1 MKIIILFSLVFLLKS
16 FFFAQNYTSYFTGN
30 TTDLVTTPTRG
41 ICLMG
46 GASEYDDAMRWFLNR
61 ANGGDVLVLR
71 ASGADGYNDYFYTDL
86 GITLNSVETI
96 VFNNANASIDPY
108 IWDKIN
114 KAEAIWFA
122 GGDQWNYIS
131 YWRDTPI
138 DSLINKAI
146 VERNIVIGGTS
157 AGMAIQGEYYF
168 SAQNGS
174 VTSAT
179 SLNNPYG
186 TTVTPDGAPFLN
198 NSILSNT
205 ITDTHFDNPDRRG
218 RLTTFMARIY
228 TDHGVQVRAIA
239 CEEYVAVCIDENGIA
254 KVYGEYPAYDE
265 EAYFIQTNCSVFNN
279 GPENCV
285 AGQPLTWNHNGQA
298 LIVYDIKGTPTA
310 NNSFDLN
317 DWTTGTGGTWL
328 YWSANNGVFTFTPG
342 AAPDC
347 SASGIN
353 NPTIESFSAIVQHE
367 QLFIEFT
374 ETFKGQFNIVDL
386 TGKVVY
392 SNLLINQKN
401 TTIPLAHLSNGI
413 YIIEMVNDSEKMSQ
427 KFHLIR

>member
-1 MKIIILFSLVFLLKS
+1 MNYFILLGL
-16 FFFAQNYTSYFTGN
+16 FFVTNTFVIAQDYTSYFTGN
-30 TTDLVTTPTRG
+30 SNDIVTSPTGG

-61 ANGGDVLVLR
+61 ADGGDVLVLR
-71 ASGADGYNDYFYTDL
+71 ASGSDGYNNYFYTDL

-96 VFNNANASIDPY
+96 VFNNANAATDAA

-138 DSLINKAI
+138 DSLINKA
-146 VERNIVIGGTS
+146 VDERNIVIGGTS

-174 VTSAT
+174 VTSTTA
-179 SLNNPYG
+179 LNNPYG
-186 TTVTPDGAPFLN
+186 TTVTPDGLPFLN
-198 NSILSNT
+198 NSILNNT

-218 RLTTFMARIY
+218 RLTTFMARIR
-228 TDHGVQVRAIA
+228 TDFDVQVRAIA
-239 CEEYVAVCIDENGIA
+239 CEEYVAVCIDDDGIA

-265 EAYFIQTNCSVFNN
+265 EAYFIQTNCGIQNN

-285 AGQPLTWNHNGQA
+285 AGQPLTWNLNGQA
-298 LIVYDIKGTPTA
+298 LIVYDVKGTPTA

-317 DWTTGTGGTWL
+317 DWETGTGGTWL
-328 YWSANNGVFTFTPG
+328 YWSANNGVFTSSPG
-342 AAPDC
+342 AAPNC
-347 SASGIN
+347 QLN
-353 NPTIESFSAIVQHE
+353 NLESVTISDDFLTVFQYTNQLNVQFKE
-367 QLFIEFT
+367 PFVGQVSLF
-374 ETFKGQFNIVDL
+374 DL
-386 TGKVVY
+386 TGKRVSKIEVNQQMNA
-392 SNLLINQKN
+392 SIAIENL
-401 TTIPLAHLSNGI
+401 SEGM
-413 YIIEMVNDSEKMSQ
+413 YIIQANNSSKKVT
-427 KFHLIR
+427 LVR

>member
-1 MKIIILFSLVFLLKS
+1 MKKSLLILLISAITNSTFS
-16 FFFAQNYTSYFTGN
+16 QNYTSYFTGN
-30 TTDLVTTPTRG
+30 TADVVTTPTRG

-46 GASEYDDAMRWFLNR
+46 GASENDDAMRWFLNR

-71 ASGADGYNDYFYTDL
+71 ASGASGYNNYFYTDL

-96 VFNNANASIDPY
+96 VFNNANASTDPY

-122 GGDQWNYIS
+122 GGDQWNYVS
-131 YWRDTPI
+131 YWRNTPI

-146 VERNIVIGGTS
+146 EERNIVIGGTS

-174 VTSAT
+174 VTSSTA
-179 SLNNPYG
+179 LNNPYASS
-186 TTVTPDGAPFLN
+186 VTPDGTPFLN
-198 NSILSNT
+198 NSILTNT

-265 EAYFIQTNCSVFNN
+265 EAYFIQTNCAVFSN

-317 DWTTGTGGTWL
+317 NWVTGTGGTWL
-328 YWSANNGVFTFTPG
+328 YWSANNGVFTSSPG

-353 NPTIESFSAIVQHE
+353 NPTSTSFNAVVQQE
-367 QLFIEFT
+367 QLIIEFT
-374 ETFKGQFNIVDL
+374 ETFKGRCNIVDL
-386 TGKVVY
+386 TGKSVY
-392 SNLLINQKN
+392 SNLLNNQIN
-401 TTIPLAHLSNGI
+401 TSISLANLSNGI
-413 YIIEMVNDSEKMSQ
+413 YIIEMVNDSDKMTQ
-427 KFHLIR
+427 KIHIFR